1 MSGARFNGTWN
12 LVSAEYRY
20 ADGRVVEYLGAHPL
34 GALMYAASGAMSVQ
48 LMRRDRPAFAASDR
62 LGGTLDE
69 IKAAFEGYHAYFG
82 TFSVDEHARTVTHHI
97 AGCSF
102 PNWVGVD
109 QPRFFDLEG
118 DRLTLRTPP
127 LLLRGGHAV
136 GYLIWERAKE

>member
-1 MSGARFNGTWN
+1 MSSERFIGTWK

-34 GALMYAASGAMSVQ
+34 GALIYDTDGNMSVH
-48 LMRRDRPAFAASDR
+48 LMRRDRPAFAAGDR
-62 LGGTLDE
+62 LAGTLDE
-69 IKAAFEGYHAYFG
+69 IKLAFEGYHAYFG
-82 TFSVDEHARTVTHHI
+82 TYTVDEPARTVTHHI

-109 QPRFFDLEG
+109 QKRFFDLEG

-127 LLLRGGHAV
+127 LLMRGEQAV
-136 GYLIWERAKE
+136 DYLIWERVKK